1 MPVDRNEIQYGAK
14 ATGTEPIKQTGARA
28 AAAAAA
34 AAAVRHSDIRCSPWE
49 AAATQLQR
57 HYELCTGN

>member
-57 HYELCTGN
+57 HYGLCTGN